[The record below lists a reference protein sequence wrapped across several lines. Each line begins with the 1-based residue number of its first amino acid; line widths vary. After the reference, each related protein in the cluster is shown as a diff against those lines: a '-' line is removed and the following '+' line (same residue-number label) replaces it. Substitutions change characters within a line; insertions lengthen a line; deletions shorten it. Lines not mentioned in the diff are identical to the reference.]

1 MRITNV
7 RIRKTS
13 GAGKIKASASITI
26 DDAVTIHDLKVIDGT
41 KGLFVAMPSRKGADG
56 GFYDIVHPADAEIR
70 EQIKEAVMTVY
81 GNMADQVPDEFE
93 GYAGNYPAFQ

>member
-1 MRITNV
+1 MKITNV

-26 DDAVTIHDLKVIDGT
+26 ENAVTIHDLKVIEGS

-56 GFYDIVHPADAEIR
+56 GFYDVVHPADAETR

-93 GYAGNYPAFQ
+93 GNAGDYPAFA